1 MRLLEGSLVAENNL
15 LSSQTM
21 ILQSDNE
28 RLNID
33 LSKLGGKLISYSFP
47 DTGFMRLDAT
57 EGRITFA
64 SIHKHNKVISLYIA

>member
-1 MRLLEGSLVAENNL
+1 MRLLEGSLVAENYL

-47 DTGFMRLDAT
+47 DKGVVRPDAT
-57 EGRITFA
+57 EGSITFA
-64 SIHKHNKVISLYIA
+64 SIHEHNKVISLYIA